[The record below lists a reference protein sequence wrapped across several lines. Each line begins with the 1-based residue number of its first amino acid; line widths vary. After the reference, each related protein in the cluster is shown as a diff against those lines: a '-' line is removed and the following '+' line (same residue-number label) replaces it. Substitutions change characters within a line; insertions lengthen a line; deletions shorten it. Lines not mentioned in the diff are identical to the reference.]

1 MQKKLVIF
9 DFDGVLVESLD
20 LWFRV
25 TQTVS
30 PGLSKEE
37 YAAMSHGNYIDALVT
52 KKFSYTDESLEEY
65 KINLLDIAMPL
76 PVREFIKNHYDT
88 YQFAIVSSGR
98 EMTIDAFLAKE
109 GIGEYFS
116 DILGYETHKNKT
128 VKLLDLIFKYGR
140 DSKEAVFVTDTLGDI
155 IEANE
160 ANIKSIGVLWGLH
173 DRETLMRGNPEII
186 VEKPN
191 ELEEAIEKVLQS

>member
-30 PGLSKEE
+30 PGLNREE
-37 YAAMSHGNYIDALVT
+37 YVAMSHGNYIDAFVA
-52 KKFSYTDESLEEY
+52 KNFSYTEESLEEY
-65 KINLLDIAMPL
+65 KNNLLTIAMPL
-76 PVREFIKNHYDT
+76 PVHVFIKNHHET

-98 EMTIDAFLAKE
+98 ELTIDAFLTKE
-109 GIGEYFS
+109 NVREYFT

-128 VKLLDLIFKYGR
+128 VKLLDLLSKYGSEAK
-140 DSKEAVFVTDTLGDI
+140 DAVFVTDTLGDI
-155 IEANE
+155 LEANE
-160 ANIKSIGVLWGLH
+160 AGIKSIGVLWGLH
-173 DRETLMRGNPEII
+173 DRETLAQGNPEFII
-186 VEKPN
+186 ENPT
-191 ELEEAIEKVLQS
+191 ELEKTIEKVLES

>member
-30 PGLSKEE
+30 PGLTREE
-37 YAAMSHGNYIDALVT
+37 YVALSHGNYIDAFAA
-52 KKFSYTDESLEEY
+52 KKFSYTEESLEEY
-65 KINLLDIAMPL
+65 KTNLLDIEMPL
-76 PVREFIKNHYDT
+76 AVHDFIKHRHDR

-98 EMTIDAFLAKE
+98 ELTIDAFLVKQ
-109 GIGEYFS
+109 GIREYFT

-128 VKLLDLIFKYGR
+128 VKLLDLVSKYGY

-155 IEANE
+155 VEANE

-173 DRETLMRGNPEII
+173 DRETLGQGNPAII
-186 VEKPN
+186 IENPT
-191 ELEEAIEKVLQS
+191 ELEKTIEKVLES